1 MLRKIVRSTVTALFD
16 ERSNEVRRESVDSCD
31 GIVPLSKLF
40 DRSSE
45 LSSDSTDNTDGIVPT
60 RHHPDTL
67 R

>member
-31 GIVPLSKLF
+31 GIWPVSLLPE
-40 DRSSE
+40 RSSE
-45 LSSDSTDNTDGIVPT
+45 ISPDNCDNTDGIVPT